1 MSWRIQIISNLRWNN
16 VIGIFAQGQAMCT
29 WVSGPWV
36 LKSIVKTNKNEG
48 VTKWMGPFSRDASG
62 SRREGRAA
70 ERAHGRQTVWG
81 SLPSL
86 LISSLPLHFSL
97 LLLSI
102 NPSPRSGMVLL
113 GQGFQSNKV
122 NRRKMTEWKP
132 KIERILM
139 RTCLGSTPKLITIM
153 CFSCSRPFGPLFMYE
168 PNCI

>member
-1 MSWRIQIISNLRWNN
+1 MSWKTQIISMLDWDN
-16 VIGIFAQGQAMCT
+16 VIGMAAQGQAICT

-36 LKSIVKTNKNEG
+36 LKTNKNREWLSEWG
-48 VTKWMGPFSRDASG
+48 LLAEIFRVSQSRKRCWESSWKA
-62 SRREGRAA
+62 
-70 ERAHGRQTVWG
+70 TVWG
-81 SLPSL
+81 SLPILFSPSL
-86 LISSLPLHFSL
+86 STFFFFFFF
-97 LLLSI
+97 
-102 NPSPRSGMVLL
+102 NPSPRSGMVHL

-122 NRRKMTEWKP
+122 NQRKMTEWKP